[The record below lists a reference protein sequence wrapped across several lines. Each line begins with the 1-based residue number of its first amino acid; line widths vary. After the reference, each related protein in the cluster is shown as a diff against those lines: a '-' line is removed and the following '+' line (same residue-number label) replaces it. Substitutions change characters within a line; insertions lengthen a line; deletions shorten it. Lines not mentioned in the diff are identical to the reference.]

1 MADYLSVFILKYA
14 KKEKVFY
21 CLDRCASFSVGRLAC
36 VADGIVCVCEIKVLA
51 AKPCSKKRE

>member
-21 CLDRCASFSVGRLAC
+21 WLDRCASFSVGRLAC
-36 VADGIVCVCEIKVLA
+36 VADGIVCV
-51 AKPCSKKRE
+51 RD